1 MESKEVYEIIA
12 HHFDDTRYRMWPCVR
27 RFMDTIPDGNTVVDL
42 GCGNG
47 KNMAEHRN
55 LKFIA
60 IDNCNEFINI
70 VNRKYNNIIKNN
82 NIVTKI
88 GDIRNIP
95 LEDNSI
101 KYMICVAVFH
111 HLYND
116 NDRYKSLDEMQ
127 RVMMDKG
134 ELLITLWAMEQP
146 DSKKTRFTS
155 RDSIVPWHN
164 RTDGKIYHRYYRIWY
179 ENDFD
184 YYIKKTNFSIKNKY
198 NENGNWIYHLIYNV

>member
-12 HHFDDTRYRMWPCVR
+12 HHFDDTRYKMWPCVKK
-27 RFMDTIPDGNTVVDL
+27 FMDMIPDGNTVVDL

-47 KNMAEHRN
+47 KNMMVHSN
-55 LKFIA
+55 LKFIG
-60 IDNCNEFINI
+60 IDNCNEFIKI
-70 VNRKYNNIIKNN
+70 VNNKINEKE

-95 LEDNSI
+95 LDDNSVN
-101 KYMICVAVFH
+101 YMICIAVYH

-116 NDRYKSLDEMQ
+116 EDRYKSLDEMQ
-127 RVMMDKG
+127 RVMIDKG

-146 DSKKTRFTS
+146 EGKKQRFTS

-164 RTDGKIYHRYYRIWY
+164 RTDGKIYNRYYRIWY
-179 ENDFD
+179 EDDFE
-184 YYIKKTNFSIKNKY
+184 YYLKDTKFTIKNKY
-198 NENGNWIYHLIYNV
+198 NDNGNWVYHLVYNN